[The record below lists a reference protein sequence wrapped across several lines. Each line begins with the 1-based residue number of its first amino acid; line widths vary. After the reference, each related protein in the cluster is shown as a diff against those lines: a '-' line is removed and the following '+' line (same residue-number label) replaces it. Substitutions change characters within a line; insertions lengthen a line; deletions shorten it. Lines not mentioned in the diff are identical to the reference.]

1 MGGTG
6 GGKPAEKR
14 RTRGGKVDGGGPKLR
29 SREKAEEK
37 AADPGGTKGDHWQ
50 SLQEEIRPGTDMDPG
65 GVQSRG

>member
-1 MGGTG
+1 M
-6 GGKPAEKR
+6 
-14 RTRGGKVDGGGPKLR
+14 DGGGPKLR